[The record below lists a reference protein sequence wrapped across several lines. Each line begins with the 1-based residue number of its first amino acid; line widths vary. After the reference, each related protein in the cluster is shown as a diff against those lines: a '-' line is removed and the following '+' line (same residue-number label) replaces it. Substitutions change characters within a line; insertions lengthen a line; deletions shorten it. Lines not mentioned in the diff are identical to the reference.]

1 MPLIELIRRD
11 LTAKPATLLFIAALA
26 GVSNAL
32 VMAIINNSAGLYDD
46 ALDLRTVAL
55 FAIVVAVYVLS
66 QRRMMQIT
74 ATEVEEIIHRQR
86 SSLIDAVS
94 RSDLLPLEQVG
105 RGNILASVIRDT
117 QTISQAANLLVIAAQ
132 SVILV
137 GLAMIYIFI
146 TDRTAFWLST
156 GFIAIAVFLVVRRL
170 IDLRNRYPAA
180 MMKENQVFESM
191 RDVLD
196 GFKEVKLSSSRRDA
210 LLRDM
215 ARLSTEARDAKAD
228 MQVKSGNEFVFGQT
242 MIFLLLGVVVF
253 VVPSFGNTEPEAV
266 VRTATAILFIVGP
279 LSMVIQAVPMMAMAN
294 AAAENLMRMDR
305 VLREIV
311 AASEVAETPPQTLT
325 SFDEI
330 RLDGVAFTYAP
341 VGGVSFGV
349 GPVDLTIRSGE
360 LIFVTGGNGSGKSTL
375 IRLLLGLY
383 HADRGMIRL
392 DGKPVTRGSFET
404 YRSLFSAIYA
414 DYHLFRRLYG
424 IEPPDAAEFEALV
437 KLMEMGGKVA
447 LQGDLFDTIDL
458 SSGQRKRL
466 ALMVSMIEDRPV
478 LVLDEW
484 AADQDPQFRRKF
496 YRELLPMLKARGKTV
511 IAITHDDRYFDVADR
526 RVAMEEGRVVRIVD
540 NRDARTEDEARTE
553 GEARIEDEDGEDPA

>member
-1 MPLIELIRRD
+1 MRD
-11 LTAKPATLLFIAALA
+11 GPGGWGVFLLPYQEQGALYDQLWVNRGQAVCDHPTGNQLALA
-26 GVSNAL
+26 TSGGRDQPALQRTILSAYICPSATDPDLNYGRMWASNNYYGKSNYKGVCGVDWNGVNTTSGY
-32 VMAIINNSAGLYDD
+32 AGMF
-46 ALDLRTVAL
+46 RN
-55 FAIVVAVYVLS
+55 IYVNGCA
-66 QRRMMQIT
+66 R
-74 ATEVEEIIHRQR
+74 
-86 SSLIDAVS
+86 
-94 RSDLLPLEQVG
+94 
-105 RGNILASVIRDT
+105 
-117 QTISQAANLLVIAAQ
+117 
-132 SVILV
+132 
-137 GLAMIYIFI
+137 
-146 TDRTAFWLST
+146 
-156 GFIAIAVFLVVRRL
+156 
-170 IDLRNRYPAA
+170 
-180 MMKENQVFESM
+180 M

-215 ARLSTEARDAKAD
+215 VRLSTEARDAKAD

-305 VLREIV
+305 VLREIA

-325 SFDEI
+325 SFEEI

-349 GPVDLTIRSGE
+349 GPVDLTIRAGE

-540 NRDARTEDEARTE
+540 NRDARTEDH
-553 GEARIEDEDGEDPA
+553 ARIKDEDWEDPA